1 MQFRSVVEPPAP
13 MKGLE
18 VPPAV
23 VTALDGGARPRVRVT
38 VNGHTWSTRVAIM
51 QGRHLIGLSN
61 ANRSAAG
68 VVVGDEVTVDVE
80 VEDEPIVVVEP
91 DDLVEALAAEPAARR
106 AFDGLTVSQRKQQVR
121 LIEAAKRPETRA
133 RRIDKLLASLR

>member
-1 MQFRSVVEPPAP
+1 